1 MPNILIIYYTR
12 QHTMRASQRDHLFS
26 FAEYAEG
33 YNSYYLNIFTSSIP
47 KYFSLIKFD
56 LVVFSWSFLG
66 NRFTHQTFRDSL
78 KKIQLIKSYDCPK
91 IALPQDEFSN
101 TAALCDVINEFSI
114 DIVYS
119 VSPESEWKKMYHTVD
134 FNKVKFYQVL
144 TGYLDENLIRKISII
159 HANASSRPIDIGYRS
174 GSAVYW
180 GRFNLVKFTIAELFY
195 EYAPKRDLKTDI
207 AFGWNNFLM
216 GDEWYDFLMQCKYMP
231 GVEGGSSIHD
241 WDGSLFDTVKKYLLA
256 NPKATFDLIES
267 NCIPEGKDGELT
279 VVALSPRHLEA
290 CLTKTCQILVEGA
303 YNGILIPGRHYI
315 ELKKDFSNIE
325 TVMDH
330 IVRDDLRDE
339 IIQNA
344 YNDIVLSGKYTYK
357 SFVDFILDTAI
368 EKREVQPKTS
378 GSLHLLNKVLDK
390 FSWKYVKIF
399 SFLRDIRDFCRI
411 KLNR

>member
-1 MPNILIIYYTR
+1 
-12 QHTMRASQRDHLFS
+12 MRASQRDHLFS

-47 KYFSLIKFD
+47 RYFSLIKFD

-144 TGYLDENLIRKISII
+144 TGYLDENLIRKISIM

-195 EYAPKRDLKTDI
+195 EYALKRELKTDI

-241 WDGSLFDTVKKYLLA
+241 WDGSLFDTVKKFLLA

-344 YNDIVLSGKYTYK
+344 YIDIVLSGKYTYK
-357 SFVDFILDTAI
+357 SFVDFILDTAL

-378 GSLHLLNKVLDK
+378 ASLHLLNKVLDK
-390 FSWKYVKIF
+390 LSWKYVKIF
-399 SFLRDIRDFCRI
+399 SFLRDIRDFWRT